1 MEKLQEQTNFF
12 KKKCIFKRDY
22 SIMSTGTYY
31 KYSTMR
37 SRRSI
42 GTYYRY
48 STMRSRGT
56 LGKLKKG
63 PAKLKNVPEMS

>member
-1 MEKLQEQTNFF
+1 
-12 KKKCIFKRDY
+12 
-22 SIMSTGTYY
+22 MSTGTYY